1 MSINTPLATE
11 TRGMLLGL
19 FGVTAFSL
27 TLPATRA
34 AVESLNPLFVGM
46 GRAVVASLLA
56 AIYLAAGR
64 HRLPTKSE
72 FKSLII
78 VALGV
83 VIGFPILTALAMRHV
98 DASHGG
104 VMLGVLPL
112 ATAAA
117 GFVFSRERPSLGFW
131 AMAILGSTLVV
142 AFSLLKG
149 DGSLRLADAALLAAV
164 VSASIGYAVG
174 ANLSQ
179 SLGGLQVISWAL
191 VMSAPFLI
199 VPAILYAPN
208 TIHLSIS
215 AWLGFAYVSL
225 ISQFLG
231 FLPWYRGLALGG
243 IAQVGQTQLLQPFF
257 TIAAASLLL
266 NEAVDEMTVAFVI
279 VVFAVVAIGRR
290 MNIAQRF

>member
-1 MSINTPLATE
+1 MPTNTPMAGE
-11 TRGMLLGL
+11 TKGMLLGL
-19 FGVTAFSL
+19 LGVAAFSL

-34 AVESLNPLFVGM
+34 AVEALSPFFVGI

-83 VIGFPILTALAMRHV
+83 VVGFPILTALAMRYV

-104 VMLGVLPL
+104 IMLGILPL

-117 GFVFSRERPSLGFW
+117 GFFFSRERPSVGFW
-131 AMAILGSTLVV
+131 AMALLGSVLVV
-142 AFSLLKG
+142 MFSLLKG
-149 DGSLRLADAALLAAV
+149 RGSLHLADLALLAAV
-164 VSASIGYAVG
+164 ASASIGYAVG
-174 ANLSQ
+174 ARLTR

-191 VMSAPFLI
+191 IISAPFLI

-208 TIHLSIS
+208 TVHLPLS
-215 AWLGFAYVSL
+215 AWLGFVYVS
-225 ISQFLG
+225 IVSQFLG

-243 IAQVGQTQLLQPFF
+243 IARVGQTQLLQPFF

-266 NEAVDEMTVAFVI
+266 SEAVDEVTMAFAI

-290 MNIAQRF
+290 LNIAHKS

>member
-19 FGVTAFSL
+19 FGVAAFSL

-34 AVESLNPLFVGM
+34 AVESFSPLFVGM

-64 HRLPTKSE
+64 HRLPTNSE
-72 FKSLII
+72 FKSLIM

-199 VPAILYAPN
+199 VPAVFYAPN

-225 ISQFLG
+225 VSQFLG

-243 IAQVGQTQLLQPFF
+243 IARVGQTQLLQPFF

-266 NEAVDEMTVAFVI
+266 NEAVDGMTVAFVI

-290 MNIAQRF
+290 MNIAQRS